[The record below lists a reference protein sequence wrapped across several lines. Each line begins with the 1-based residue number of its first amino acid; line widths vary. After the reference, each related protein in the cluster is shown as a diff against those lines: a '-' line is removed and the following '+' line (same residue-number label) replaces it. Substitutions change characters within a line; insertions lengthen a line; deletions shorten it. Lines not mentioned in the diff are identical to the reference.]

1 MLPSFCPTGTAGC
14 FFNVPPK
21 NSSEPVVFSAK
32 RLAPGE
38 QAHLELIQE
47 RKVYLTIHE
56 FDPTVIE
63 YTLNLI
69 VGYEEKVP
77 KDPCALPK
85 LLELAKFCDYL
96 DCVPAVKP
104 FAKIWMEKTKVRV
117 MGLLTP
123 TREKNSWVS
132 SLMPSAMSSYSDTP
146 PLLPNRIWT
155 EILKVRRY

>member
-1 MLPSFCPTGTAGC
+1 MFLQTTHPSLWPFPQ
-14 FFNVPPK
+14 NK
-21 NSSEPVVFSAK
+21 
-32 RLAPGE
+32 LAPGE
-38 QAHLELIQE
+38 QAHLELLQE
-47 RKVYLTIHE
+47 GKVYLTIHE
-56 FDPTVIE
+56 FDQTVIE
-63 YTLNLI
+63 QTLNLI

-77 KDPCALPK
+77 KNPCPLPR

-123 TREKNSWVS
+123 TRENNSWVS
-132 SLMPSAMSSYSDTP
+132 SLMHFAMSSYSDTP

-155 EILKVRRY
+155 EILKERRY